1 MVWSYRSLTLLL
13 SWVDVLGVTQ
23 LLTHYVEMGVS
34 ALLCNVVAVSKNA
47 E

>member
-1 MVWSYRSLTLLL
+1 MVCSYRSLTLLL

-23 LLTHYVEMGVS
+23 LLTHYVERAVI
-34 ALLCNVVAVSKNA
+34 ALLCNVVPVLKND

>member
-23 LLTHYVEMGVS
+23 LLTHFVRNGRNC
-34 ALLCNVVAVSKNA
+34 LVV
-47 E
+47 